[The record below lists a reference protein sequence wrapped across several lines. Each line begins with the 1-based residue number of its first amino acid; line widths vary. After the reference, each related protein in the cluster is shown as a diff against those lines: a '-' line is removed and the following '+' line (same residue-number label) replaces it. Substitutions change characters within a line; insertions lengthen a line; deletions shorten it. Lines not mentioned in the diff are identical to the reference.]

1 MKMNKLRLS
10 NLVVYI
16 YLFLNFPKGEYIYIY
31 KPQISNIL

>member
-16 YLFLNFPKGEYIYIY
+16 YLFLNFPKGIYIY